1 MAHDDIGGLQGV
13 GREPFCA
20 EYHNAQ
26 CRLFEHECVVAP
38 IADRDDPIRAKAP
51 YIFAFG
57 ECLSGS
63 WHADNF
69 HRAISQMFA
78 RMPTAV
84 RRTTTSR

>member
-51 YIFAFG
+51 VGVGAWK
-57 ECLSGS
+57 EDL
-63 WHADNF
+63 
-69 HRAISQMFA
+69 
-78 RMPTAV
+78 
-84 RRTTTSR
+84 TTGAS